1 LPDQRTEL
9 ALGDLVS
16 GEERYVVLMLEVL
29 PLPLYPT
36 AAYQSPSKSE
46 ELMGK
51 NRRLPK
57 KKQNENRGFE
67 FSAKQQAAEA
77 MGGADLTA
85 NKWAVYL
92 KLIQSTSSGLVIRV
106 PFYPKMIASGL
117 STLVHR

>member
-29 PLPLYPT
+29 PLPLLPNGSLPISLEERRT
-36 AAYQSPSKSE
+36 DGEKSE
-46 ELMGK
+46 AVEEKTKRKPRVRVL
-51 NRRLPK
+51 
-57 KKQNENRGFE
+57 RG
-67 FSAKQQAAEA
+67 AASGRA
-77 MGGADLTA
+77 MGRAELKE

-106 PFYPKMIASGL
+106 PPYPKMIASGL